1 MKWILFQNNTG
12 LLEFVLKIEKNLMKY
27 FIRESKLTVTLTEM
41 LSEILFES
49 LCELKERML
58 TFCLLR
64 MNIDWV
70 SYEDVS
76 LGSNLI
82 HLLVKFKKIG
92 TLIQILKVYL
102 LLLRFCQAQT

>member
-1 MKWILFQNNTG
+1 MISG
-12 LLEFVLKIEKNLMKY
+12 
-27 FIRESKLTVTLTEM
+27 
-41 LSEILFES
+41 ILFES
-49 LCELKERML
+49 LSGLKEKML

-70 SYEDVS
+70 SFSDAA

-92 TLIQILKVYL
+92 TLIQILKVFIFLFRFYQVRISYFLIILSYYHFFSNFLRLIKKNHLYL
-102 LLLRFCQAQT
+102 GLN

>member
-1 MKWILFQNNTG
+1 MNYI
-12 LLEFVLKIEKNLMKY
+12 LLEN
-27 FIRESKLTVTLTEM
+27 KLTMTLTGM

-49 LCELKERML
+49 LYELKEKML

-64 MNIDWV
+64 INIDWV
-70 SYEDVS
+70 RYSDVV

-92 TLIQILKVYL
+92 TLIQILKVL
-102 LLLRFCQAQT
+102 IFLLRFYQVLILCIQPILI